1 MGPEREGLESVRI
14 TGVMISYY
22 FICHTKLWLFA
33 HNISLEREH
42 ENVKI
47 GREIHR
53 TGYKREKKEIEL
65 PGMKLDFIKKGDVLE
80 IHEVKK
86 SRKMMA
92 ADRYQVIYYLYELRK
107 RGIEA
112 KAVINYPVIR
122 ETLHMNP
129 TEDDFRR
136 IEEIKQEIKEMVSGP
151 FPAPKRKRICPK
163 CAYYEFCFGG
173 IE

>member
-1 MGPEREGLESVRI
+1 MGPEHEGLESMRI

-22 FICHTKLWLFA
+22 FICRTKLWLFA
-33 HNISLEREH
+33 HNITLEREN
-42 ENVKI
+42 ENVRI
-47 GREIHR
+47 GREVHEVSYR
-53 TGYKREKKEIEL
+53 REKKEVEL
-65 PGMKLDFIKKGDVLE
+65 PGMKMDFIRKGDVLE

-92 ADRYQVIYYLYELRK
+92 ADRYQVIYYLSELRK
-107 RGIEA
+107 RGVEA
-112 KAVINYPVIR
+112 RAVINYPMIR

-129 TEDDFRR
+129 TEDDFQR
-136 IEEIKQEIKEMVSGP
+136 IEEIKREIKEIVSGP
-151 FPAPKRKRICPK
+151 FPEPERKRICPK

>member
-1 MGPEREGLESVRI
+1 MGPEHEGLESMRI

-22 FICHTKLWLFA
+22 FICRTKLWLFA
-33 HNISLEREH
+33 HNITLEREH
-42 ENVKI
+42 ENVRI
-47 GREIHR
+47 GKEVHEVS
-53 TGYKREKKEIEL
+53 YKREKKEVEL
-65 PGMKLDFIKKGDVLE
+65 PGMKMDFIRKGDVLE

-92 ADRYQVIYYLYELRK
+92 ADRYQVIYYLSELRK
-107 RGIEA
+107 RGVEA
-112 KAVINYPVIR
+112 KAVINYPMIR

-136 IEEIKQEIKEMVSGP
+136 IEEIKREIKDIVSGP
-151 FPAPKRKRICPK
+151 FPAPERKRICPK